1 MGAGEYG
8 QHQGH
13 FCFLQQNPKYV
24 VQAPQKPGAEPS
36 AQVISSPLCALGGW
50 FILLSKQLLHLVQD
64 GYAML
69 LQKNHNFSMTQKIYL
84 RAFSSFQVLPQE
96 RSNSQI

>member
-1 MGAGEYG
+1 MGAGGYG

-24 VQAPQKPGAEPS
+24 VQAPQKPGAELS
-36 AQVISSPLCALGGW
+36 AQVISSSPLCALGGW

-69 LQKNHNFSMTQKIYL
+69 L
-84 RAFSSFQVLPQE
+84 
-96 RSNSQI
+96 